1 VSRLS
6 ARSLRDQRDDALS
19 DDTFFE
25 KYFRALDGADPHA
38 ALEMV
43 SDDLEF
49 AILFSTGTDSRSRQ
63 FLGGVDELRAFTDA
77 GDMDG
82 WAHHILSSSRTGD
95 VEVVLGETR
104 TDAGEVLGTF
114 VCAAEL
120 DGDGRMRRYL
130 VGRSPG
136 IRFSAPD

>member
-1 VSRLS
+1 MGRGAVSE
-6 ARSLRDQRDDALS
+6 A
-19 DDTFFE
+19 FFE
-25 KYFRALDGADPHA
+25 RYFEALDGPDPHS
-38 ALEMV
+38 ALELV

-77 GDMDG
+77 GDMEG
-82 WAHHILSSSRTGD
+82 WGHHILGSSRVGD
-95 VEVVLGETR
+95 LEIVLGETR

-114 VCAAEL
+114 VCAAQL
-120 DGDGRMRRYL
+120 DDEGRMRRYL

-136 IRFSAPD
+136 IRFSDSR